1 MYKKCTSNSYIYTKN
16 VQKTTFSTF
25 RIFTAITM
33 PSSVLFRNFV
43 KFQDQS
49 FHTPKIH
56 RLIYIID
63 LFSLNLTYF
72 NFNIF
77 CIFYLHFFQNVF
89 FFLTYCLLKKVIFI
103 NFPIQYFLAKKSGKS
118 YFLEHS

>member
-77 CIFYLHFFQNVF
+77 CIFLSTFFSKYVF
-89 FFLTYCLLKKVIFI
+89 FFDILFI
-103 NFPIQYFLAKKSGKS
+103 KKSHFYQLSDPIFSSEKKR
-118 YFLEHS
+118 